1 MTTSAGSPSGINPE
15 TGGWTPAFPGQRP
28 PFRSGH
34 TYSVKTGV
42 YSPRKVRPLAEK
54 ILAGLLADPQPPWI
68 AHPLLRHLLDELAT
82 VQARQKLLGA
92 YFDTI
97 SDDDCAGDRCQCAG
111 AAAAMDLARTRESTL
126 LGRLGAAPMSPVTAP
141 KKALWRKAA
150 AESGGREWWFAATGV
165 TGRST
170 WDAGGR

>member
-1 MTTSAGSPSGINPE
+1 MTNPAGSPSGIDPQ
-15 TGGWTPAFPGQRP
+15 TGEWTPAFPGQRP
-28 PFRSGH
+28 PFPEGH
-34 TYSVKTGV
+34 TFSVRTGV
-42 YSPRKVRPLAEK
+42 YSARKVRPLAEK

-68 AHPLLRHLLDELAT
+68 AHPLLRDLLDELAT

-97 SDDDCAGDRCQCAG
+97 SDDDCAGDSCQCAG
-111 AAAAMDLARTRESTL
+111 AAAAMDRARTRELTL

-141 KKALWRKAA
+141 KNALWRKAA
-150 AESGGREWWFAATGV
+150 AECGGREWWCAAMGV
-165 TGRST
+165 TGRAS